1 MARQMHDG
9 FEERRKEY
17 ERRIREW
24 LSNENREHFK
34 GKTLKEIM
42 AGISPAYLP
51 VGEVPSIAQEF
62 FGVDD
67 PRVYSGAAY
76 FMEHAFTRHPDLSVE
91 DYVRMIDVLHDYE
104 NIYIADVADD
114 CRLIFSKRE
123 SDRYW
128 RCIIG
133 KNHGNNTIL
142 YISYYGPSREVD
154 SNKKILASRVFGLSP
169 YRPDE

>member
-24 LSNENREHFK
+24 LSNENRERFK

-42 AGISPAYLP
+42 AGFSPAYLP
-51 VGEVPSIAQEF
+51 AGEVPSIAQEF

-91 DYVRMIDVLHDYE
+91 DYVRMIDLFWDYE
-104 NIYIADVADD
+104 NIYVDENSVDP
-114 CRLIFSKRE
+114 RLIFSKF
-123 SDRYW
+123 DAGRYQ

-133 KNHGNNTIL
+133 KDAETCHLLL
-142 YISYYGPSREVD
+142 YISYYKPDR
-154 SNKKILASRVFGLSP
+154 NKDRMKRKLI
-169 YRPDE
+169 

>member
-1 MARQMHDG
+1 MARQMREG

-17 ERRIREW
+17 EERIREW
-24 LSNENREHFK
+24 LSNENRERFK
-34 GKTLKEIM
+34 GKTLKEISDEV
-42 AGISPAYLP
+42 GSVYFP
-51 VGEVPSIAQEF
+51 VGEVPDIAKEF
-62 FGVDD
+62 FDVDD

-76 FMEHAFTRHPDLSVE
+76 FMEHAFSRHPDLTVE

-104 NIYIADVADD
+104 NIYIADVPDD

-123 SDRYW
+123 SNRHW

-133 KNHGNNTIL
+133 KNHDKNTIL
-142 YISYYGPSREVD
+142 YISYYGPSRDVD